1 MKWNRDVNE
10 IPPKTEILVLTDLGE
25 VLIAW
30 RNRKNGRYLDVKAP
44 THDKI
49 EWLKNDIDLKG
60 KWGGMPYCPIV
71 YWSRIDNLTKKQ
83 HDAVFEPTPRWNR
96 MFDYTDL

>member
-1 MKWNRDVNE
+1 MKWNSNVNE
-10 IPPKTEILVLTDLGE
+10 IPPKTEVLVLTDFGE

-44 THDKI
+44 THGKI

-60 KWGGMPYCPIV
+60 KWWGMPYCPIV
-71 YWSRIDNLTKKQ
+71 YWSRVNNLTNKRSQ
-83 HDAVFEPTPRWNR
+83 AS
-96 MFDYTDL
+96 